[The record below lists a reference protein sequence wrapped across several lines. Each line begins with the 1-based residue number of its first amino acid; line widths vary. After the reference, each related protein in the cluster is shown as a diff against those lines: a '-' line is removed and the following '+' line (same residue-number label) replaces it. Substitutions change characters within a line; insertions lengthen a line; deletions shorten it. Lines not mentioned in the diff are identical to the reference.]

1 MARRRMQL
9 RTIDPFSVL
18 KFGAVANLAVAAI
31 GVLAGTFVIRAIVGA
46 GLVEQVCGIAEDVGF
61 LTCDLDPGRWSRQ
74 LLLLGLIWAVLQTVL
89 GVLLAV
95 LYNLIAGITGGI
107 AVVMEV
113 AGPVGGRPVV
123 PGGGGGGVGGAGG
136 AGGAPQVVARPGPA
150 PADAETGTVEGV
162 DALEAVVPPRTSG
175 SGAPGP
181 RASRVAPQR
190 RGPRGARGGA
200 GGGSGGGGR
209 LFGGTEP
216 S

>member
-61 LTCDLDPGRWSRQ
+61 LTCDLDLGRWSRQ

-107 AVVMEV
+107 GVVMEV
-113 AGPVGGRPVV
+113 VGPVGGRPVV
-123 PGGGGGGVGGAGG
+123 PGGGGAGG
-136 AGGAPQVVARPGPA
+136 SGGSGDAGGAPQVVARPGPA

-175 SGAPGP
+175 SGAPGQ
-181 RASRVAPQR
+181 RASRVGPQ
-190 RGPRGARGGA
+190 GARGGGG
-200 GGGSGGGGR
+200 GGGSGGGGGR
-209 LFGGTEP
+209 LFGGT
-216 S
+216 

>member
-61 LTCDLDPGRWSRQ
+61 LTCDLDPGRWTRQ
-74 LLLLGLIWAVLQTVL
+74 LLLLGVVWAVLQTVL

-107 AVVMEV
+107 GVVMDVE
-113 AGPVGGRPVV
+113 GPVGRG
-123 PGGGGGGVGGAGG
+123 PGPA
-136 AGGAPQVVARPGPA
+136 AAAPVVARPGPA
-150 PADAETGTVEGV
+150 PADAETTTVEKV
-162 DALEAVVPPRTSG
+162 DAIEAVVPPK
-175 SGAPGP
+175 APGGPAP
-181 RASRVAPQR
+181 R
-190 RGPRGARGGA
+190 PRG
-200 GGGSGGGGR
+200 GGGGR
-209 LFGGTEP
+209 LFGGAP
-216 S
+216 ADGDAQD